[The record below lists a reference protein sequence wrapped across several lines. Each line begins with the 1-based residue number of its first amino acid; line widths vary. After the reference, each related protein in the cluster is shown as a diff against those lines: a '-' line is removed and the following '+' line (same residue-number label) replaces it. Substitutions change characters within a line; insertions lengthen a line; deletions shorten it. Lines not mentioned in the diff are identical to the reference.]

1 MVCWL
6 SPLHPKAVISESAK
20 QLREERHL
28 KQTDQ
33 EENESEVGSD
43 EEILVSI
50 FLYNFQLKLIF
61 IMIILLRVSYSILII

>member
-33 EENESEVGSD
+33 EENESEAGSD
-43 EEILVSI
+43 EEILVS
-50 FLYNFQLKLIF
+50 FFTLF
-61 IMIILLRVSYSILII
+61 